1 MEKNFAW
8 PVRVYWEDT
17 DAGGVVFYANY
28 LKYFERARTER
39 LRAMGYEQD
48 ALLREEGILFV
59 VKAVQVDYLK
69 AARFNEELLVT
80 ADFAAVRQASLI
92 FDQTVMRLAL
102 EENEILTRG
111 TVKIA
116 CLDAE
121 TMKPR
126 LIPDHLLRR
135 INNDDH

>member
-1 MEKNFAW
+1 MAKNFAW

-39 LRAMGYEQD
+39 LRTMGFEQD
-48 ALLREEGILFV
+48 ALRREAGILFV

-69 AARFNEELLVT
+69 PARFNEQLLVT
-80 ADFAAVRQASLI
+80 ADFAAVRQASLV
-92 FDQTVMRLAL
+92 FDQTVTRPAL
-102 EENEILTRG
+102 DETQILTRG
-111 TVKIA
+111 TVRVA

-121 TMKPR
+121 TMKPK
-126 LIPDHLLRR
+126 LIPNHLLQR

>member
-39 LRAMGYEQD
+39 LRVMGYEQD
-48 ALLREEGILFV
+48 VLRQEEGILFV
-59 VKAVQVDYLK
+59 VRSVQVDYLK
-69 AARFNEELLVT
+69 PAHFNDELWVT
-80 ADFAAVRQASLI
+80 ADFGAVRQASMV
-92 FDQTVMRLAL
+92 FRQAVMRSTRN
-102 EENEILTRG
+102 EREILTQG

-116 CLDAE
+116 CLDAR
-121 TMKPR
+121 TMKPA
-126 LIPDHLLRR
+126 LIPDHLLLR
-135 INNDDH
+135 INHDDN